1 MSEINS
7 FSDYQNKYNTQPDY
21 SSLFGVGNSYGSG
34 YGSGGTGLALGD
46 YMAIQNGSYKKL
58 LKSYYANQKAEKSSS
73 TSSGVDNEAK
83 RKLVNESA
91 NSLKKAADALTS
103 KEFWKKNGGNREEIL
118 KAVKTFVDSYNKTIT
133 EMGESDNKSALRSTV
148 WMTQMTSKTSA
159 LLEKAGIT
167 VGADNKLSIDEE
179 KFNSAHASD
188 LKSIFC
194 GYGSYASRVSQ
205 KASSIANAA
214 AQSTKT
220 YTSSG
225 SYSDLVNKLVSEKV
239 DKEV

>member
-7 FSDYQNKYNTQPDY
+7 FSDYQSKYNTQPDY
-21 SSLFGVGNSYGSG
+21 SSLFGVGSSYGSG
-34 YGSGGTGLALGD
+34 YGSSGNGLALGD

-58 LKSYYANQKAEKSSS
+58 LKTYYANQKAEKA
-73 TSSGVDNEAK
+73 SSGVDNEAK
-83 RKLVNESA
+83 SKVVKESA
-91 NSLKKAADALTS
+91 NNLKKAADALTS
-103 KEFWKKNGGNREEIL
+103 KDFWKKNEGNREEIL
-118 KAVKTFVDSYNKTIT
+118 KAVKTFVDCYNKTVS

-159 LLEKAGIT
+159 LLEKVGIT
-167 VGADNKLSIDEE
+167 VGADNKLSIDED
-179 KFNSAHASD
+179 KFNSAYTSD
-188 LKSIFC
+188 LKSIFS

-205 KASSIANAA
+205 KASSIANASS
-214 AQSTKT
+214 QSTKT

-225 SYSDLVNKLVSEKV
+225 SYSDVVNKLVSEKV

>member
-7 FSDYQNKYNTQPDY
+7 FSDYQSKYNTQPDY
-21 SSLFGVGNSYGSG
+21 SSLFGMGSSSGTYGS
-34 YGSGGTGLALGD
+34 SGTGLDLGD

-58 LKSYYANQKAEKSSS
+58 LKKYYADQKTEKAS
-73 TSSGVDNEAK
+73 TGVDNEAK
-83 RKLVNESA
+83 SKLVSDSA

-103 KEFWKKNGGNREEIL
+103 KDFWEKNGSNREEIL
-118 KAVKTFVDSYNKTIT
+118 KAVKTFVDSYNKTVS
-133 EMGESDNKSALRSTV
+133 EMGESNNKSALRSTV

-159 LLEKAGIT
+159 LLEKVGIT

-179 KFNSAHASD
+179 KFNSALASD

-205 KASSIANAA
+205 KASSIANASS
-214 AQSTKT
+214 QSSKT